1 MVRTEAIP
9 LASMKAGMPWDW
21 VTFPE
26 YLDSVERTAKA
37 VNIKPFLPMNPVM
50 IEAMGFERAKAGEMP
65 TDDEHREMRRLLHEA
80 MDAGAGGWSVQRLKP
95 ESGANVQ
102 RDFDGTPMATDV
114 MHTETCIEFAEVLAE
129 RRRASSR

>member
-1 MVRTEAIP
+1 
-9 LASMKAGMPWDW
+9 
-21 VTFPE
+21 
-26 YLDSVERTAKA
+26 
-37 VNIKPFLPMNPVM
+37 
-50 IEAMGFERAKAGEMP
+50 MP

-114 MHTETCIEFAEVLAE
+114 MHTETCIEFAVVLAE
-129 RRRASSR
+129 RRAGFIQMTMAGDPANHDEGRRCVETLPRVSERHILTHVDVPEA